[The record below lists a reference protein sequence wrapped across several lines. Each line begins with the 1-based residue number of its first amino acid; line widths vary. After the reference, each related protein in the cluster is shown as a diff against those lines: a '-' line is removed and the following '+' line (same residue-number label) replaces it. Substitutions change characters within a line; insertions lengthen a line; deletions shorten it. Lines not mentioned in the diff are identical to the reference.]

1 MPSQST
7 FESLDIPETDL
18 FNFLYNRNDR
28 EFPRNKGIVPL
39 LKAIHSLSSPVKV
52 VFRDAESGKTRTW
65 EQVFSTAIDFGR
77 GLSMRFGIGVGDVVL
92 LVAENSIDYASLVL
106 GVLWSGAT
114 VSTANPNYTSIE
126 LEHQLRDTAAKV
138 VLAKPQAAVKMACQ
152 RLGVSTDRI
161 IQVGDGA
168 PTQLTPNRWDDIA
181 AEGRESSCMKPKV
194 CPKDDIAFLVYS
206 SGTTG
211 LPKGVRLS
219 HYNVV
224 ASTLQVRAAEGG
236 NLTWNGSKTSPGIPL
251 PSSTEGD
258 IVLTCLPFFHIYG
271 LSHMVLA
278 PLYSGFQN
286 LVMSSFEIT
295 RWCQLVQRHS
305 VSYSYI
311 VPPIA
316 LLLANHPAPAT
327 YNLRSLRM
335 VNSGA
340 APLPPDLITKV
351 YRRTGI
357 RVKQSYG
364 LSEASPCVFAPR
376 WEDWESAAGSAG
388 KLLPNLEIR
397 FCYVR
402 DDDSHHDEVM
412 EVAQGDPGELQ
423 LKGPNIFLGY
433 HNRHQESIEAFT
445 KDGWFRTG
453 DVGYLDR
460 HGNLYITDRAKEMI
474 KYKGFQIAPAELES
488 LLRQNPLIADVAVVG
503 VDAIEKGTELPRA
516 YVVRQANISNKNGAT
531 LDKEQEQE
539 IIHWLSSQVVKYKRL
554 SGGVRFVQQI
564 PRSPTGKIL
573 RRVLKEQA
581 RSELKSS
588 ISQDSHL

>member
-1 MPSQST
+1 MPSKST
-7 FESLDIPETDL
+7 FESLNIPETDL
-18 FNFLYNRNDR
+18 FNFLYNRSDR
-28 EFPRNKGIVPL
+28 EFPRNKGTVPFF
-39 LKAIHSLSSPVKV
+39 KAMHSLSSRVKV
-52 VFRDAESGKTRTW
+52 VFRDAESEKTRTW
-65 EQVFSTAIDFGR
+65 EQVFNAAIDFGR
-77 GLSMRFGIGVGDVVL
+77 GLSTRFGIGVGDVVL

-138 VLAKPQAAVKMACQ
+138 VLASPQAAIRIACQ

-161 IQVGDGA
+161 IQVSDGA
-168 PTQLTPNRWDDIA
+168 PTQTTPNRWDDIA
-181 AEGRESSCMKPKV
+181 AEGRESCCMKPKI
-194 CPKDDIAFLVYS
+194 CPKEDIAFLVYS

-219 HYNVV
+219 HYNIV
-224 ASTLQVRAAEGG
+224 ASTFQVRAAEGG

-295 RWCQLVQRHS
+295 RWCQLVQRHT

-340 APLPPDLITKV
+340 APLPPDLITKI
-351 YRRTGI
+351 YHRTGI
-357 RVKQSYG
+357 RLKQSYG

-397 FCYVR
+397 FCHVR
-402 DDDSHHDEVM
+402 DDVSHHDEVT
-412 EVAQGDPGELQ
+412 EVAQGEPGELQ

-433 HNRHQESIEAFT
+433 HNRHQESADAFT

-460 HGNLYITDRAKEMI
+460 YGNLYITDRIKEMI

-488 LLRQNPLIADVAVVG
+488 LLRQNPLVADVAVVG
-503 VDAIEKGTELPRA
+503 VEAIEKGTELPRA
-516 YVVRQANISNKNGAT
+516 YVVRQANTSNKNRAT

-539 IIHWLSSQVVKYKRL
+539 IIHWLSNQVVKYKRL

-581 RSELKSS
+581 RLELKSS
-588 ISQDSHL
+588 LSKDSHL